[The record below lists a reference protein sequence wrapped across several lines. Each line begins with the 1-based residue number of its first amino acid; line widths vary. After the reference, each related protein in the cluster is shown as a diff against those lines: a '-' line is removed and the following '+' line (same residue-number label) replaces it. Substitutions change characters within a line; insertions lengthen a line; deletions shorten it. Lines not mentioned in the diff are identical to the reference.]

1 MEFFSRLRHFHRS
14 LKRTVG
20 LKICAMDK
28 DNGVGIVFG
37 SGGWVGQGRAT
48 GVGGNGDNCKLT
60 KIKKNLKR
68 KGIQT
73 LPEENPLYYVAL
85 QNLFSVVIKGD
96 SHQRPKRWAME
107 A

>member
-37 SGGWVGQGRAT
+37 NGGWTGQERAME
-48 GVGGNGDNCKLT
+48 GNGDNCK
-60 KIKKNLKR
+60 
-68 KGIQT
+68 
-73 LPEENPLYYVAL
+73 
-85 QNLFSVVIKGD
+85 
-96 SHQRPKRWAME
+96 
-107 A
+107 